1 MAKEK
6 LISYVKKYKY
16 VALVVLVG
24 VVLMLLPSGKGEQQD
39 TVEPVN
45 VSEGYSLA
53 ETERRMEQ
61 VLGRIRGVGQV
72 QVMLTLKSG
81 SSLQLA
87 ENRSDS
93 LRDTEARQERD
104 VVTLN
109 QGSGYEDVVVT
120 EQVLGRIRGVGQ
132 VQVML
137 TLKSGSSLQLAENRS
152 DSLRDT
158 EARQERDVVTLN
170 QGSGYE
176 DVVVTEQTYP
186 VYQGAVIVCQGAGDS
201 GVHLAV
207 VQAVS
212 VLTGLGSDKITVV
225 QWK

>member
-104 VVTLN
+104 VVT
-109 QGSGYEDVVVT
+109 
-120 EQVLGRIRGVGQ
+120 
-132 VQVML
+132 
-137 TLKSGSSLQLAENRS
+137 
-152 DSLRDT
+152 
-158 EARQERDVVTLN
+158 
-170 QGSGYE
+170 
-176 DVVVTEQTYP
+176 
-186 VYQGAVIVCQGAGDS
+186 VIVCQCAGDS

>member
-1 MAKEK
+1 MAGEK
-6 LISYVKKYKY
+6 LISYVKKYKF
-16 VALVVLVG
+16 VALVALVG
-24 VVLMLLPSGKGEQQD
+24 IVLMLLPSGGQEEK
-39 TVEPVN
+39 TAAEPVN

-53 ETERRMEQ
+53 ETEQRME
-61 VLGRIRGVGQV
+61 QV

-93 LRDTEARQERD
+93 LRDSEVQRDRD

-109 QGSGYEDVVVT
+109 
-120 EQVLGRIRGVGQ
+120 R
-132 VQVML
+132 
-137 TLKSGSSLQLAENRS
+137 
-152 DSLRDT
+152 
-158 EARQERDVVTLN
+158 
-170 QGSGYE
+170 GSGYE

-186 VYQGAVIVCQGAGDS
+186 VYQGAVVVCQGAGDS

>member
-16 VALVVLVG
+16 VALVVLAG
-24 VVLMLLPSGKGEQQD
+24 VVLMLLPSGKGEQQ
-39 TVEPVN
+39 TVSDQPVN
-45 VSEGYSLA
+45 VSEAYSLA
-53 ETERRMEQ
+53 ETEKRLEQ
-61 VLGRIRGVGQV
+61 LLGRIRGVGQV

-87 ENRSDS
+87 ENRSTS
-93 LRDTEARQERD
+93 LRDTETRQDRD

-109 QGSGYEDVVVT
+109 
-120 EQVLGRIRGVGQ
+120 R
-132 VQVML
+132 
-137 TLKSGSSLQLAENRS
+137 
-152 DSLRDT
+152 
-158 EARQERDVVTLN
+158 
-170 QGSGYE
+170 GSGYE

-186 VYQGAVIVCQGAGDS
+186 VYQGAVVVCQGAGDS
-201 GVHLAV
+201 SVNLAV
-207 VQAVS
+207 IQAVS

>member
-53 ETERRMEQ
+53 E
-61 VLGRIRGVGQV
+61 
-72 QVMLTLKSG
+72 
-81 SSLQLA
+81 
-87 ENRSDS
+87 NRSDS

-109 QGSGYEDVVVT
+109 
-120 EQVLGRIRGVGQ
+120 R
-132 VQVML
+132 
-137 TLKSGSSLQLAENRS
+137 
-152 DSLRDT
+152 
-158 EARQERDVVTLN
+158 
-170 QGSGYE
+170 GSGYE

>member
-53 ETERRMEQ
+53 E
-61 VLGRIRGVGQV
+61 
-72 QVMLTLKSG
+72 
-81 SSLQLA
+81 
-87 ENRSDS
+87 NRSDR

-109 QGSGYEDVVVT
+109 
-120 EQVLGRIRGVGQ
+120 R
-132 VQVML
+132 
-137 TLKSGSSLQLAENRS
+137 
-152 DSLRDT
+152 
-158 EARQERDVVTLN
+158 
-170 QGSGYE
+170 GSGYE

>member
-16 VALVVLVG
+16 VALVVLAG
-24 VVLMLLPSGKGEQQD
+24 VVLMLLPSGKGEQQTASD
-39 TVEPVN
+39 QPVN
-45 VSEGYSLA
+45 VSEAYSLA
-53 ETERRMEQ
+53 ETEKRLEQ
-61 VLGRIRGVGQV
+61 LLGRIRGVGQV

-87 ENRSDS
+87 ENRSTS
-93 LRDTEARQERD
+93 LRDTENRQDRD

-109 QGSGYEDVVVT
+109 
-120 EQVLGRIRGVGQ
+120 R
-132 VQVML
+132 
-137 TLKSGSSLQLAENRS
+137 
-152 DSLRDT
+152 
-158 EARQERDVVTLN
+158 
-170 QGSGYE
+170 GSGYE

-186 VYQGAVIVCQGAGDS
+186 VYQGAVVVCQGAGDS
-201 GVHLAV
+201 GVNLAV
-207 VQAVS
+207 IQAVS

>member
-16 VALVVLVG
+16 VALVVLAG
-24 VVLMLLPSGKGEQQD
+24 VVLMLLPSGKGEQQTSSD
-39 TVEPVN
+39 QPVN
-45 VSEGYSLA
+45 VSEAYSLA
-53 ETERRMEQ
+53 ETEKRLEQ
-61 VLGRIRGVGQV
+61 LLGRIRGVGQV

-87 ENRSDS
+87 ENRSTS
-93 LRDTEARQERD
+93 LRDTEDRQDRD

-109 QGSGYEDVVVT
+109 
-120 EQVLGRIRGVGQ
+120 R
-132 VQVML
+132 
-137 TLKSGSSLQLAENRS
+137 
-152 DSLRDT
+152 
-158 EARQERDVVTLN
+158 
-170 QGSGYE
+170 GSGYE

-186 VYQGAVIVCQGAGDS
+186 VYQGAVVVCQGAGDS
-201 GVHLAV
+201 GVNLAV
-207 VQAVS
+207 IQAVS

>member
-16 VALVVLVG
+16 VALVVLAG
-24 VVLMLLPSGKGEQQD
+24 VVLMLLPSGKGAQQ
-39 TVEPVN
+39 TVSDQPVN
-45 VSEGYSLA
+45 VSEVYSLA
-53 ETERRMEQ
+53 ETEKRLEQ
-61 VLGRIRGVGQV
+61 LLGRIRGVGQV

-87 ENRSDS
+87 ENRSTS
-93 LRDTEARQERD
+93 LRDAENRQDRD

-109 QGSGYEDVVVT
+109 
-120 EQVLGRIRGVGQ
+120 R
-132 VQVML
+132 
-137 TLKSGSSLQLAENRS
+137 
-152 DSLRDT
+152 
-158 EARQERDVVTLN
+158 
-170 QGSGYE
+170 GSGYE

-186 VYQGAVIVCQGAGDS
+186 VYQGAVVVCQGAGDS
-201 GVHLAV
+201 SVNLAV
-207 VQAVS
+207 IQAVS

>member
-6 LISYVKKYKY
+6 LISYVKKYRY
-16 VALVVLVG
+16 VALVVLAG
-24 VVLMLLPSGKGEQQD
+24 VVLMLLPSGKGEQQASSD
-39 TVEPVN
+39 QPVN
-45 VSEGYSLA
+45 VSEAYSLA
-53 ETERRMEQ
+53 ETEKRLEQ
-61 VLGRIRGVGQV
+61 LLGRIRGVGQV

-87 ENRSDS
+87 ENRSTS
-93 LRDTEARQERD
+93 LRDTEDRQDRD

-109 QGSGYEDVVVT
+109 
-120 EQVLGRIRGVGQ
+120 R
-132 VQVML
+132 
-137 TLKSGSSLQLAENRS
+137 
-152 DSLRDT
+152 
-158 EARQERDVVTLN
+158 
-170 QGSGYE
+170 GSGYE

-186 VYQGAVIVCQGAGDS
+186 VYQGAVVVCQGAGDS

-207 VQAVS
+207 IQAVS

>member
-16 VALVVLVG
+16 VALVVLAG
-24 VVLMLLPSGKGEQQD
+24 VVLMLLPSGKGEQQ
-39 TVEPVN
+39 TVSDQPVN
-45 VSEGYSLA
+45 VSEAYSLA
-53 ETERRMEQ
+53 ETEKRLEQ
-61 VLGRIRGVGQV
+61 LLGRIRGVGQV

-87 ENRSDS
+87 ENRSTS
-93 LRDTEARQERD
+93 LRDTENRQDRD

-109 QGSGYEDVVVT
+109 
-120 EQVLGRIRGVGQ
+120 R
-132 VQVML
+132 
-137 TLKSGSSLQLAENRS
+137 
-152 DSLRDT
+152 
-158 EARQERDVVTLN
+158 
-170 QGSGYE
+170 GSGYE

-186 VYQGAVIVCQGAGDS
+186 VYQGAVVVCQGAGDS
-201 GVHLAV
+201 SVNLAV
-207 VQAVS
+207 IQAVS

>member
-109 QGSGYEDVVVT
+109 RGSGYEDVVVT
-120 EQVLGRIRGVGQ
+120 EQI
-132 VQVML
+132 
-137 TLKSGSSLQLAENRS
+137 
-152 DSLRDT
+152 
-158 EARQERDVVTLN
+158 
-170 QGSGYE
+170 
-176 DVVVTEQTYP
+176 YP

>member
-16 VALVVLVG
+16 VALVVLAG
-24 VVLMLLPSGKGEQQD
+24 VVLMLLPSGKGEQQVSSD
-39 TVEPVN
+39 QPVN
-45 VSEGYSLA
+45 VSEAYSLA
-53 ETERRMEQ
+53 ETEKRLEQ
-61 VLGRIRGVGQV
+61 LLGRIRGVGQV

-87 ENRSDS
+87 ENRSTS
-93 LRDTEARQERD
+93 LRDTEDRQDRD

-109 QGSGYEDVVVT
+109 
-120 EQVLGRIRGVGQ
+120 R
-132 VQVML
+132 
-137 TLKSGSSLQLAENRS
+137 
-152 DSLRDT
+152 
-158 EARQERDVVTLN
+158 
-170 QGSGYE
+170 GSGYE

-186 VYQGAVIVCQGAGDS
+186 IYQGAVVVCQGAGDS
-201 GVHLAV
+201 SVHLAV
-207 VQAVS
+207 IQAVS